1 MRKIQVDGYEII
13 EENGKFIK
21 AIFKDAEGNTITID
35 LNSGLE
41 EEFIKRRKEEFREE
55 NEKRRHI
62 DNYLTEDYLFEIR
75 TSEESY
81 SIEDIVIDNT
91 TKEEIIKEIWKLPSI
106 QARRVFMHL
115 INEYSLTKIAEIEG
129 VSLPS
134 IKDSI
139 NLGIGKLRKNLKKFK
154 NRP

>member
-1 MRKIQVDGYEII
+1 
-13 EENGKFIK
+13 
-21 AIFKDAEGNTITID
+21 
-35 LNSGLE
+35 
-41 EEFIKRRKEEFREE
+41 
-55 NEKRRHI
+55 
-62 DNYLTEDYLFEIR
+62 
-75 TSEESY
+75 
-81 SIEDIVIDNT
+81 
-91 TKEEIIKEIWKLPSI
+91 
-106 QARRVFMHL
+106 MHL

>member
-1 MRKIQVDGYEII
+1 MRKIQVDGYEIV

-21 AIFKDAEGNTITID
+21 AIFKDTDGNTITID
-35 LNSGLE
+35 LKDGLE
-41 EEFIKRRKEEFREE
+41 EEFARRRKEEFREE

-81 SIEDIVIDNT
+81 SIEDVVIDNIT
-91 TKEEIIKEIWKLPSI
+91 REQIIKEIWKLPSI

-129 VSLPS
+129 VSLTA
-134 IKDSI
+134 IKDSM
-139 NLGIGKLRKNLKKFK
+139 NLGIKKLKKNLKNFK
-154 NRP
+154 NRL

>member
-1 MRKIQVDGYEII
+1 MRRIQVDGYEII

-21 AIFKDAEGNTITID
+21 AIFKDTEGKTITID
-35 LNSGLE
+35 LNDGLK
-41 EEFIKRRKEEFREE
+41 EEFIRRRKEEFREE

-62 DNYLTEDYLFEIR
+62 DNFLGEDYLFEIR

-91 TKEEIIKEIWKLPSI
+91 TKEEIIKEIWKLPPI
-106 QARRVFMHL
+106 QARRVFMYL

-129 VSLPS
+129 VSLSS
-134 IKDSI
+134 IKDSM
-139 NLGIGKLRKNLKKFK
+139 NLGIGKLRKKLKKFK